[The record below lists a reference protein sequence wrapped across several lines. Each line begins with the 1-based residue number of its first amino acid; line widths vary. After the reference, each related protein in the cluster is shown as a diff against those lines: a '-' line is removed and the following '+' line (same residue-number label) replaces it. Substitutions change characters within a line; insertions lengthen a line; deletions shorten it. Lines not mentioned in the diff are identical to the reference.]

1 MGGRLAVLVDAAAG
15 IGLDPVAAGAEQ
27 AIDRQLGDLAGD
39 VPQRD
44 VDAADRLH
52 DEAAP
57 AVLPG
62 AREHLLPEIFDQ
74 LRVLANEQRRE
85 VFFDHRRGDAAA
97 DPGFADADE
106 ATVGLDL
113 DDQRAA
119 PRLHPAGAGIGPLA
133 AAGQCTPP
141 TPRHFHHRLP
151 TPP

>member
-27 AIDRQLGDLAGD
+27 AIHRQLGDLAGD

-52 DEAAP
+52 DQAAP

-74 LRVLANEQRRE
+74 ERVLADQQRRQILL
-85 VFFDHRRGDAAA
+85 DYRRSY
-97 DPGFADADE
+97 P
-106 ATVGLDL
+106 
-113 DDQRAA
+113 A
-119 PRLHPAGAGIGPLA
+119 PEPPL
-133 AAGQCTPP
+133 
-141 TPRHFHHRLP
+141 
-151 TPP
+151 